1 MFHEFMSLHNQNTW
15 IKVYAEEESDSQLYM
30 LFSYIVFELSVL
42 IKLQVAT
49 RFMNLCFSGYK
60 IPSYNK
66 RADNTQA
73 YLGQKKL

>member
-1 MFHEFMSLHNQNTW
+1 MSLHNKNKW
-15 IKVYAEEESDSQLYM
+15 IKVYTEEKSDSQSQLYM